1 MDFEL
6 LLAVALTSLLILS
19 ALILGCALILGLILA
34 ETLRR
39 YRHRARLQRGEAA
52 EKAQALLKEWLSLA
66 QLAQYESNGYF
77 DVTGS
82 HSGKRYRIR
91 RKEHRNIDEL
101 DGSGALVAVW
111 CFGPEGYLPVG
122 DIMLTQKITL
132 ETNEQAA
139 LVIANRTPV
148 QNAT

>member
-1 MDFEL
+1 VDFDL
-6 LLAVALTSLLILS
+6 LLAMASTSLLIL
-19 ALILGCALILGLILA
+19 CALILGLILA
-34 ETLRR
+34 ETLRCS
-39 YRHRARLQRGEAA
+39 RHRARLQRRKAA
-52 EKAQALLKEWLSLA
+52 EKAEALLMEWLSPA
-66 QLAQYESNGYF
+66 QLAQFESNGYF

-101 DGSGALVAVW
+101 DGSGARVAVW

-139 LVIANRTPV
+139 LVIANRTLSAALPP
-148 QNAT
+148 